1 MKKEKKIELMGDT
14 YIVKKHFQRVI
25 CVNPGG
31 LSVHCMAHPFGKKDV
46 QLGQELYDLHIL
58 QSNSAIF
65 KINPEDKKYYVTPFQ
80 SAFAAVTEENRDE
93 LIKKVKL
100 ISELD
105 EQISS
110 SLKKRNSIIKEIKTC
125 DI

>member
-1 MKKEKKIELMGDT
+1 MGGA
-14 YIVKKHFQRVI
+14 YVVKKHFPRVI
-25 CVNPGG
+25 CISPGG
-31 LSVHCMAHPFGKKDV
+31 LSVHCMVHPFGKKDV

-58 QSNSAIF
+58 QSKSAVF
-65 KINPEDKKYYVTPFQ
+65 KTNPDDKKYYVTPFQ

-110 SLKKRNSIIKEIKTC
+110 SLKKRNSILKEIKTC